1 MSGSEM
7 YIIHGTDEMLLQRQI
22 DIIQGMKR

>member
-7 YIIHGTDEMLLQRQI
+7 YIVHGTDEMLLQRQI
-22 DIIQGMKR
+22 DIVQGMRW